1 MSYKIA
7 IDSCGELLDE
17 WKNDGRI
24 ESIPLTLTV
33 GGAIG
38 GYCSTGRPTRAARP
52 ASVTTIDRT
61 LAKIGRRMQK
71 SEITGRAPGQS
82 LAAGFWPAAACAAAA
97 SSGDSAFTGTPG
109 ASFRPPSTTM
119 RSPSFVLITE
129 CG

>member
-1 MSYKIA
+1 MLSTPFT
-7 IDSCGELLDE
+7 CV
-17 WKNDGRI
+17 
-24 ESIPLTLTV
+24 SIGAATACATVAASAPGKLAVTLTV

-38 GYCSTGRPTRAARP
+38 GYCSTGSPTRAATP

-97 SSGDSAFTGTPG
+97 SSGD
-109 ASFRPPSTTM
+109 
-119 RSPSFVLITE
+119 
-129 CG
+129 